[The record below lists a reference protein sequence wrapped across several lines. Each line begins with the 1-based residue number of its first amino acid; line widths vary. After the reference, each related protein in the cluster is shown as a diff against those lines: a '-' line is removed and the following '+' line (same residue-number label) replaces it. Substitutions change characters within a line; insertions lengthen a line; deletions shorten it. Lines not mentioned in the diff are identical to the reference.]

1 MVAPQNADVVSRL
14 IQAWNTGSVGDLA
27 QLLAPDITVHYPAMP
42 KPMHGLQEYQAYI
55 RWLHK
60 TFGDLEISIEESIA
74 AGDNVVVRWSQR
86 CVHQAKFLG
95 LPATGKPI
103 SWTGITIFRLHD
115 VRVIEERG
123 EEDLL
128 GVMWQLGA
136 IPRPGQKAT

>member
-1 MVAPQNADVVSRL
+1 
-14 IQAWNTGSVGDLA
+14 
-27 QLLAPDITVHYPAMP
+27 
-42 KPMHGLQEYQAYI
+42 MHGLEEYQAYI